1 MRFVPRSD
9 ERRVDGSLRVVY
21 AASIRDCR
29 PCPLREQCQWNGSA
43 TAKPRQVS
51 VLLHPRVVGPAP
63 LLWQDWSRREHRR
76 ACMQLVRHQRIEVSL
91 PPSVAASPRTA
102 EVILTRSQ
110 RAHTRLAWTE
120 RLARNARPD
129 HAGRV
134 TIRLCG
140 IPEGFITSL
149 GRTPA

>member
-1 MRFVPRSD
+1 
-9 ERRVDGSLRVVY
+9 
-21 AASIRDCR
+21 
-29 PCPLREQCQWNGSA
+29 
-43 TAKPRQVS
+43 
-51 VLLHPRVVGPAP
+51 
-63 LLWQDWSRREHRR
+63 
-76 ACMQLVRHQRIEVSL
+76 MQLVRHQRIEVSL
-91 PPSVAASPRTA
+91 PPSVAASPRIA

-134 TIRLCG
+134 TIRLFG